1 MTMTEVKQLYELP
14 REPVGDAYLCD
25 EVLRFHSYR
34 DGVWYRRAIRF
45 KNVAATRT
53 RVERCANIWDILGD
67 FDGLVEVVN
76 SPWRQEVW
84 NDTQANWRDH
94 WEMHHYAIDIEGSFE
109 VIAASWELL
118 PDEPGKWHETI

>member
-1 MTMTEVKQLYELP
+1 MIEVKQLYELP
-14 REPVGDAYLCD
+14 REPVDDAYLCD
-25 EVLRFHSYR
+25 DVLRFHSYR
-34 DGVWYRRAIRF
+34 NGAYYRRAIRF

-53 RVERCANIWDILGD
+53 RVERCTNIGNIVGD

-84 NDTQANWRDH
+84 NDTDESWRDR

-118 PDEPGKWHETI
+118 PDERGTWREKI